1 MKRNNLISG
10 FLLLATGTV
19 IGGMGIQ
26 QFDTLQKR
34 PATHPEPA
42 IQQHKAI
49 TKTELPEQPAPK
61 KTKSAGPA
69 KCVFKTAFEG
79 EGITEN
85 MIHPIPEKV
94 VRSMDKGLDWMEK
107 AQQNDGGW
115 GAGSNTRQD
124 IRDPHAVPSDPATT
138 AMVAMALQRS
148 GNTLNSGPYASNLKK
163 ALEFLLEAVETS
175 PTNSNNITTLT
186 YTQPQSKLGQ
196 NIDVVLTSQFLTNI
210 IDVISQNDQLH
221 GRVERA
227 IQKCVNKIQNNHN
240 ADGSLKGSGWAGVLQ
255 SSFATSALESA
266 QDKGVEV
273 DEVIIEKSR
282 NYQKNNIDVKTN
294 NVSTESAAGV
304 VLYSVSG
311 STRASA
317 KETRQAKDILKKAK
331 KEGKIANEEVTVS
344 NLTQAGLSQSQALKY
359 ETAYQVNESAKKLAQ
374 DDNVISGFGN
384 NGGEEFLSYLQT
396 GEGMIISNDNSWQS
410 WYDKTSSRLLT
421 IQNNDGSWSGHHCIT
436 SPVFCTAT
444 CLLILSVNN
453 DIQKLTGDFKKNN
466 N

>member
-1 MKRNNLISG
+1 MKRNNLISAV
-10 FLLLATGTV
+10 LLLATGTV
-19 IGGMGIQ
+19 IGGIGIQ
-26 QFDTLQKR
+26 QFETIQKR
-34 PATHPEPA
+34 TNTTPAKSSTQQPVASSTEMPA
-42 IQQHKAI
+42 
-49 TKTELPEQPAPK
+49 QPPANDK
-61 KTKSAGPA
+61 KPAGPA

-79 EGITEN
+79 EGITDN

-94 VRSMDKGLDWMEK
+94 VRSMDRGLDWMEK

-124 IRDPHAVPSDPATT
+124 VRDPHAVPSDPATT

-148 GNTLNSGPYASNLKK
+148 GNTLNTGAYSSNLKN

-175 PTNSNNITTLT
+175 PQNSNNITTLT

-210 IDVISQNDQLH
+210 IDVIPQNDQLH

-240 ADGSLKGSGWAGVLQ
+240 SDGSLKGSGWAGVLQ

-266 QDKGVEV
+266 QEKGVEV

-282 NYQKNNIDVKTN
+282 DYQKSNIDVKTN

-317 KETRQAKDILKKAK
+317 KETRQAKDIIKKAK
-331 KEGKIANEEVTVS
+331 KEGKISNEEVNVD
-344 NLTQAGLSQSQALKY
+344 NLTRAGLSQSQALKY

-374 DDNVISGFGN
+374 DDNVLSGFGN

-410 WYDKTSSRLLT
+410 WYEKTSSRLLD

-453 DIQKLTGDFKKNN
+453 DIQKLTGDFKKKNN
-466 N
+466 